1 VPSVTADRREDCFI
15 GNPGNSSLLPEELSK
30 EALACMLPE
39 PKQVTTVKAQTELG
53 WTPRVQ
59 VSEEHYLAQY
69 DDWDTWV
76 RYYWQIRN
84 VMERGLREI
93 LEIGVGSG
101 VVTSYLR
108 RNGVRVT
115 TLDIDPSLHPDCVA
129 SVTAIPFP
137 SARFDGVL
145 CTEVLEHMPFERSCQ
160 AIAEISRVARSWAMV
175 TVPHFTLSFALL
187 LRAPILHLREIRLR
201 VPYPKRIRPSDI
213 GQHFWECGKH
223 GYPVARLRRAFR
235 EAGFRIVSEQRP
247 FTNYSSC
254 FFLMEKE
261 DPRLPHE
268 QPAVRPKP
276 KA

>member
-1 VPSVTADRREDCFI
+1 V
-15 GNPGNSSLLPEELSK
+15 LPEDLTK
-30 EALACMLPE
+30 EALDCMAQE
-39 PKQVTTVKAQTELG
+39 PKHVRNVGAQTESG

-59 VSEEHYLAQY
+59 VSEEHYSAQY
-69 DDWDTWV
+69 DDWDTWI
-76 RYYWQIRN
+76 RYYWQIRS
-84 VMERGLREI
+84 VMERGLREV

-115 TLDIDPSLHPDCVA
+115 TLDIDPALHPDCVA

-160 AIAEISRVARSWAMV
+160 AIAEISRVARSWALV

-187 LRAPILHLREIRLR
+187 LRAPILHLREIRVR

-213 GQHFWECGKH
+213 GQHFWECGKR
-223 GYPVARLRRAFR
+223 GFPVARLRRAFR
-235 EAGFRIVSEQRP
+235 GAGFRIVSEQRP

-261 DPRLPHE
+261 DLRLSHE
-268 QPAVRPKP
+268 QPPVRPKP
-276 KA
+276 EA